1 MIERIR
7 KVGWTAVE
15 AASLLIILCLLLNV
29 ILGESSGAFIAGVA
43 GNTTRFLQEIPAG
56 ALLGVVLL
64 AVMYGWYRARGR
76 P

>member
-43 GNTTRFLQEIPAG
+43 SNTTRFLQEIPAG